1 MNKLVSCT
9 VNSSDVVR
17 KIYSIIIV
25 LVLGI
30 ACKKKDADPP
40 LPDPLLLVTVQVD
53 NKPSAAVYYDIK
65 INPVLKL
72 AFNNAVDRQTV
83 AANVTLNEN
92 VIAVAVP
99 VNYTYEKNDSV
110 IVITPQTSLKY
121 LTRYFLRISPDLQS
135 IKKGAVGTTLN
146 TEFITSIDSA
156 DKFPVITDNQL
167 LDTVQRRTFRYF
179 WELGHPVSGMAR
191 ERNLSADLV
200 TTGGTGFGIMSI
212 VAAVNRNFITRS
224 EGRDRILKITN
235 FLLNN
240 CTRYHGAF
248 AHWVNGAS
256 GATIPF
262 SSNDNGADLVETSYL
277 INGLLTARQYFN
289 TADAVETELR
299 TKINTIWNG
308 VEWNWFRQNNQNV
321 LYWHWS
327 PTLGWIKNQ
336 TIRGWN
342 EALIVYLLASSSLTD
357 SIPKVVYDNGWAN
370 NGSIRNNNTYYGYQL
385 PLGPSNGGPLF
396 FEHYSFMG
404 VNPNGLSDAYANY
417 QVQTKNHTLINYEYC
432 KANPR
437 KYFGY
442 SDACWGLTASDTY
455 DGYAAHEPNNDR
467 SVISPTAALSSF
479 PYTPTESMR
488 ALKFFYYKLGDKL
501 WGEYGFVDAF
511 SLHRLWFA
519 NSFLAIDQ
527 GPIIV
532 MIENHRSGLLWN
544 LFTSCPEV
552 KNGMRRL
559 GFTAPYL

>member
-156 DKFPVITDNQL
+156 DKIPVITDNQL